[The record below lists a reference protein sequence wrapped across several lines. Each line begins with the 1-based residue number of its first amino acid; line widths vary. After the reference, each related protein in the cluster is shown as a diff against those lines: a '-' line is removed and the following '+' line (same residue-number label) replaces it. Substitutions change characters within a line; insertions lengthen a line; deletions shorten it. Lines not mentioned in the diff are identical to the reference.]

1 MIGLLRLIF
10 SIIRPNNQ
18 HYYNNDYDNIITSPV
33 NVSGQ
38 FTMATSPQENLDT
51 NMRDYFDKNSK

>member
-1 MIGLLRLIF
+1 MF
-10 SIIRPNNQ
+10 FFIIRPNNQ